1 MYIQSKIQD
10 LRIYCPMDGVL
21 FEYQKGS
28 WVFSNK
34 QSVEYFFPIFVAN
47 NHKIKETQRE
57 C

>member
-10 LRIYCPMDGVL
+10 LRIYCPLDGVL

-28 WVFSNK
+28 WVFYNK